1 MGLLAPLTLLAA
13 ALAWTPAAA
22 AEHTQSFRVKEDIP
36 VGTVIGTVGDAS
48 SSASRPPPPPPYLI
62 VPVGPEPDRDL
73 ASAHSIGRIFG

>member
-1 MGLLAPLTLLAA
+1 MGLLAPLILFASLASRA
-13 ALAWTPAAA
+13 PAAA

-48 SSASRPPPPPPYLI
+48 TSASRPPPPPYLI

-73 ASAHSIGRIFG
+73 VSAHSI